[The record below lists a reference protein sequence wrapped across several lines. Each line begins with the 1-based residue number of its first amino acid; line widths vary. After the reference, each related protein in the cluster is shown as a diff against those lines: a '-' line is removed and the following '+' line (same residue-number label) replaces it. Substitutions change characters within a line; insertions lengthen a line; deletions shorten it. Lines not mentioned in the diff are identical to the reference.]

1 MGRLLKISKLTTG
14 IEVVISAIA
23 IAIVLTG
30 ISYFAPGMSVAIS
43 KQLTFNSINSD
54 NINNVTKGA
63 ELPLPSESTSSKF
76 LVKVLYIVQNML
88 GMVIQV

>member
-1 MGRLLKISKLTTG
+1 MGRLLKLVLTTG

-43 KQLTFNSINSD
+43 KQLTFNSI
-54 NINNVTKGA
+54 ILIILIT
-63 ELPLPSESTSSKF
+63 
-76 LVKVLYIVQNML
+76 
-88 GMVIQV
+88 

>member
-1 MGRLLKISKLTTG
+1 
-14 IEVVISAIA
+14 
-23 IAIVLTG
+23 
-30 ISYFAPGMSVAIS
+30 MSVAIS

-76 LVKVLYIVQNML
+76 LVKVLYVLNML

>member
-54 NINNVTKGA
+54 NNVTKGA
-63 ELPLPSESTSSKF
+63 ELPLPSESTSSKVSGQG
-76 LVKVLYIVQNML
+76 LIHIAEYAWN
-88 GMVIQV
+88 GNS